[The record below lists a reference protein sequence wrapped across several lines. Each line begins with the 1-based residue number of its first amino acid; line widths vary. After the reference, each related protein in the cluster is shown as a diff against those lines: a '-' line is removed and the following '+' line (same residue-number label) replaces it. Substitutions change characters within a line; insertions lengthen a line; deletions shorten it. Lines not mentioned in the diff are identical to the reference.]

1 MTKEQMIERIKTL
14 APETKVEMTDLTGTQ
29 DHWQALIVS
38 SVFEDKMVTE
48 QHRLVYA
55 LFAAEI
61 QSNEVHALTL
71 KTFSPSQY
79 KNFNP
84 MGGI

>member
-1 MTKEQMIERIKTL
+1 MIERIKVL
-14 APETKVEMTDLTGTQ
+14 APDTKVEMTDLTGTQ

-38 SVFEDKMVTE
+38 SAFEGKMVME

-55 LFAAEI
+55 LFATEI

-79 KNFNP
+79 KKFNP
-84 MGGI
+84 TGGL